1 MKIQVAIYPFCLE
14 LLPVVKAFNTIQDK
28 YILKRI
34 IAPLGYGLSGKD
46 AGFIANQNDTGF
58 IISDT
63 LDEDSKDWEILL
75 VTETENIEKSLESE
89 MISYIQRT
97 LQVNKKVV
105 YYVNDYKN
113 INNEI
118 KILRQKYKPNF
129 EIIDVLPEI
138 DKKYEVTVSDM
149 IQTPVVLIGGL
160 IGKND
165 TGEVTLKLYE
175 YLKNQGKNV
184 MVFFNNPIGK
194 IFEFESIYSVFKRN
208 ILEVEKI
215 KMTHRIIQNYELKKH
230 PDIILIEAPDTIM
243 RYSNMIPNGYGIWTY
258 MLSLS
263 VSFDYFICCIPFESV
278 NKQFIKYIND
288 DIKNI
293 LGCSID
299 VVHAVNV
306 ILDGIT
312 TSESKKISIVHDNMK
327 NVQDCIDR
335 WRNET
340 ICVTNVM
347 LDGSERLY
355 RALENKEE

>member
-1 MKIQVAIYPFCLE
+1 MKKQVALYPFCLE
-14 LLPVVKAFNTIQDK
+14 LLPVVKSFNTIQDK
-28 YILKRI
+28 YILKKI
-34 IAPLGYGLSGKD
+34 ISPLGYGLSGKD
-46 AGFIANQNDTGF
+46 AGFIANQSDTGF

-63 LDEDSKDWEILL
+63 LDEGSKDWEILL
-75 VTETENIEKSLESE
+75 VTETENIEKSLENE

-113 INNEI
+113 INKKI
-118 KILRQKYKPNF
+118 KILHEKYEENF
-129 EIIDVLPEI
+129 EIINVFPKI
-138 DKKYEVTVSDM
+138 DRKYEVTVSDM
-149 IQTPVVLIGGL
+149 IQTPVVLVGGL

-175 YLKNQGKNV
+175 YLRNQGKNV

-194 IFEFESIYSVFKRN
+194 IFGFESISSIFRQNV
-208 ILEVEKI
+208 LEVEKI
-215 KMTHRIIQNYELKKH
+215 EKVHRIIQNCELKKH
-230 PDIILIEAPDTIM
+230 PDVIIIEAPDAIM
-243 RYSNMIPNGYGIWTY
+243 RYSDMIPNGYGIWTY

-263 VSFDYFICCIPFESV
+263 VSFDYFVCCIPFESV
-278 NKQFIKYIND
+278 NKQFIEYIND

-299 VVHAVNV
+299 VVHAINV
-306 ILDGIT
+306 VLDGIT
-312 TSESKKISIVHDNMK
+312 TSESKKISIVHDKMEK
-327 NVQDCIDR
+327 VQDCIDK

-340 ICVTNVM
+340 MCVTNVI

-355 RALENKEE
+355 RMLEKKEE

>member
-1 MKIQVAIYPFCLE
+1 MKMQVAIYPFCLE
-14 LLPVVKAFNTIQDK
+14 LLPVVKAFNTIQNK

-46 AGFIANQNDTGF
+46 AGFIANQDDTGF

-63 LDEDSKDWEILL
+63 LDEYSKDWEILL
-75 VTETENIEKSLESE
+75 VTETENIEKSFESE

-97 LQVNKKVV
+97 LQVNKKVI

-113 INNEI
+113 ISNEI
-118 KILRQKYKPNF
+118 KILHQKHKENF
-129 EIIDVLPEI
+129 EIIDSVPKI

-175 YLKNQGKNV
+175 YLKNQGKHV
-184 MVFFNNPIGK
+184 AVFFSNPIGK
-194 IFEFESIYSVFKRN
+194 LFRFESIYSVFRQN
-208 ILEVEKI
+208 ILEIEKI
-215 KMTHRIIQNYELKKH
+215 EMIHKIIQNCELKKH

-243 RYSNMIPNGYGIWTY
+243 QYSSMIPNGYGIWTY

-263 VSFDYFICCIPFESV
+263 VSFDYFVCCIPFESV
-278 NKQFIKYIND
+278 NKQFIEYVNNA
-288 DIKNI
+288 IKNI

-299 VVHAVNV
+299 VVHAENAV
-306 ILDGIT
+306 LDGIT
-312 TSESKKISIVHDNMK
+312 TAELKKISIVHDNMK

-355 RALENKEE
+355 RALENKEG